1 MGIRPPPRPRASGMA
16 CDPSSA
22 SPASPPAVLAPASP
36 PNPAGRPVAASPI
49 RSNARRRRIP
59 SACTRRRRSRW
70 VSRNPHVRTPVRLA
84 RRPRWENHDRTGT
97 PRVSVDAP
105 SLVGRVFGSPTRPR
119 VPAFEPPIPETD
131 GPWYIIED
139 AVPWHGPAVPSRGPD
154 EHEEPFMVTSP
165 KTPLG
170 PHHLL
175 PWEGV
180 EWVGPQ
186 VLKIIETGLKDYA
199 VNPAAGR
206 PDTRNASPAVQMYH
220 MRRAVADVLP
230 TPLFSFLLRVFEG
243 PDTDP
248 AGRVRSIPRAPAE
261 RMRPRGVQYHH
272 GSDAESVRRRFRIRN
287 RRAPRCSFASFGS
300 IPPSGFRSSTGSC
313 TPRWTTSP
321 SASGSSRRSR
331 RASSAGS
338 SCARPNL
345 TPRRSWF
352 G

>member
-1 MGIRPPPRPRASGMA
+1 MA

-22 SPASPPAVLAPASP
+22 SPASPASSP
-36 PNPAGRPVAASPI
+36 PRAPRSRRAPVAASPI
-49 RSNARRRRIP
+49 PKQRESDVYLRPVQEGEDRAGLKKPARP
-59 SACTRRRRSRW
+59 DPGALGAA
-70 VSRNPHVRTPVRLA
+70 PALG
-84 RRPRWENHDRTGT
+84 NHDRTGT

-186 VLKIIETGLKDYA
+186 VLKIIETGLKEYA

-230 TPLFSFLLRVFEG
+230 TPLF
-243 PDTDP
+243 
-248 AGRVRSIPRAPAE
+248 
-261 RMRPRGVQYHH
+261 
-272 GSDAESVRRRFRIRN
+272 
-287 RRAPRCSFASFGS
+287 
-300 IPPSGFRSSTGSC
+300 
-313 TPRWTTSP
+313 
-321 SASGSSRRSR
+321 
-331 RASSAGS
+331 
-338 SCARPNL
+338 
-345 TPRRSWF
+345 
-352 G
+352 